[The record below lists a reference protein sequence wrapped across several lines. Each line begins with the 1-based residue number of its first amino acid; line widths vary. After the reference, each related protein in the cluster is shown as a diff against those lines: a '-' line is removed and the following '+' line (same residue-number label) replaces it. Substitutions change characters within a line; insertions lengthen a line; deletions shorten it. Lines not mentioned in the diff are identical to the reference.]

1 MYIYITAQQHPNN
14 RKLRGTTNTFKC
26 APLFH
31 GFLAPPSDP
40 LPTPPLL
47 CGLRCPR
54 KTESKP
60 SPTGAL
66 VLFPTPANE
75 RRKKQDKDNTTG
87 GAVLRNQVSE
97 IHSKASWMGWGPHS
111 SPRVHSVRLKRT
123 ASRKPPGLVFGPQPT
138 KMLKQEPCKYH
149 HPNFYLI
156 KAGST
161 YPARGN
167 SLSDV
172 LQGFILSKRLSSP
185 LAPGFARAH
194 GRGGHLVDLCHQAG
208 VVVCVF
214 QRNVLRHG
222 GAHPIHVGVTAQI
235 YANTKWVANCQRPHR
250 GNHSNP

>member
-1 MYIYITAQQHPNN
+1 MPPMVWSPRPGLDRRRQCMHMHANACICIPNPHTTGGETKPHPAPHPTPNKGGGYKDPTQPPTPHPTAGGDTMARGVGGGAGLAHICTQKHPNN
-14 RKLRGTTNTFKC
+14 RKLRGTTSTFKC

-66 VLFPTPANE
+66 VLFPTQANE

-123 ASRKPPGLVFGPQPT
+123 ASRKPPGLVLGPQPT
-138 KMLKQEPCKYH
+138 KM
-149 HPNFYLI
+149 
-156 KAGST
+156 
-161 YPARGN
+161 
-167 SLSDV
+167 
-172 LQGFILSKRLSSP
+172 
-185 LAPGFARAH
+185 
-194 GRGGHLVDLCHQAG
+194 
-208 VVVCVF
+208 
-214 QRNVLRHG
+214 
-222 GAHPIHVGVTAQI
+222 
-235 YANTKWVANCQRPHR
+235 
-250 GNHSNP
+250 